1 MKTKDTSYAATAKLA
16 MDDKRIDALKERQR
30 STPQELDFERIRI
43 MKEVYEETT
52 GDVQILRRA
61 KFLAAMLE
69 RKKIFIDD
77 NPIVG
82 NMAGSYMAIYPN
94 PEWNINWM
102 REEKTV
108 ENSKTEEDREAK
120 PVGTRLLGQAGPEE
134 PDRIDLQTALRL

>member
-1 MKTKDTSYAATAKLA
+1 
-16 MDDKRIDALKERQR
+16 
-30 STPQELDFERIRI
+30 

-82 NMAGSYMAIYPN
+82 NMAGKLHGDL
-94 PEWNINWM
+94 PESRVERQLDEG
-102 REEKTV
+102 RE
-108 ENSKTEEDREAK
+108 NR
-120 PVGTRLLGQAGPEE
+120 
-134 PDRIDLQTALRL
+134 